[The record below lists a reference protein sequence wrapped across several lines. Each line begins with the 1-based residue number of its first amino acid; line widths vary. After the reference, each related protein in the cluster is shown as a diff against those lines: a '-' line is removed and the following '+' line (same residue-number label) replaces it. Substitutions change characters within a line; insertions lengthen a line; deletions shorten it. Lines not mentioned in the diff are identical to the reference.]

1 MSETGFY
8 SAVTVAAIGGAV
20 SLLALAINAFISGRR
35 VRIVRQRQEF
45 SKAFAACVAYEEFP
59 YVVRRRR
66 NDAPQDE
73 RVRISSELSIIQRE
87 LAYYSAW
94 LATESSDVSKAYETL
109 VAKLREIAGTKIRE
123 AWLTP
128 PIDSDSGMNMP
139 DLGLS
144 ALKPLKE
151 TYLSE
156 VACHLSWVPRPIR
169 LVVKS
174 LGQKLRITHDE
185 LFGLF

>member
-1 MSETGFY
+1 MSEAMSS
-8 SAVTVAAIGGAV
+8 SAVIGAAIAGAV
-20 SLLALAINAFISGRR
+20 SLLGLALNAIISRR
-35 VRIVRQRQEF
+35 RERTSRQRQEF

-59 YVVRRRR
+59 YIVRRRR
-66 NDAPQDE
+66 SDMPQHE
-73 RVRISSELSIIQRE
+73 RVRISSELSAIQRE

-94 LATESSDVSKAYETL
+94 LATESINVSETYESL

-144 ALKPLKE
+144 ELETLKKAYLRE
-151 TYLSE
+151 VTY
-156 VACHLSWVPRPIR
+156 HLSVVPEPIR
-169 LVVKS
+169 RLTIS
-174 LGQKLRITHDE
+174 LGRNLKKTK
-185 LFGLF
+185 

>member
-1 MSETGFY
+1 MSETGLP
-8 SAVTVAAIGGAV
+8 SAVTAAAIGGAV
-20 SLLALAINAFISGRR
+20 SLMALALNAIINSWRD
-35 VRIVRQRQEF
+35 RIARQRQEF

-59 YVVRRRR
+59 YIVRRRR
-66 NDAPQDE
+66 NNAPQDE
-73 RVRISSELSIIQRE
+73 RVRISSEFSIIQRE

-94 LATESSDVSKAYETL
+94 LATESKNVSKAYENL
-109 VAKLREIAGTKIRE
+109 VAQLREIAGAEIRE

-151 TYLSE
+151 AYLLE
-156 VACHLSWVPRPIR
+156 VAYHLSGIPRPVRR
-169 LVVKS
+169 LFKS
-174 LGQKLRITHDE
+174 RR
-185 LFGLF
+185 

>member
-1 MSETGFY
+1 MSETGFS
-8 SAVTVAAIGGAV
+8 SAVMAAAIGGAI
-20 SLLALAINAFISGRR
+20 SLLALALNAIISNRR
-35 VRIVRQRQEF
+35 ERTSRQRQEF

-66 NDAPQDE
+66 SNVPQDE
-73 RVRISSELSIIQRE
+73 RARISSELSIIQRE

-94 LATESSDVSKAYETL
+94 LATESTSVSKTYETL
-109 VAKLREIAGTKIRE
+109 VAKLRETAGAKIRE

-144 ALKPLKE
+144 VLKTLKDA
-151 TYLSE
+151 YLLE
-156 VACHLSWVPRPIR
+156 VAYHLSVLPRPIR
-169 LVVKS
+169 TLTKS
-174 LGQKLRITHDE
+174 FGRKLWKTR
-185 LFGLF
+185 

>member
-8 SAVTVAAIGGAV
+8 SAVTVATIGGAI
-20 SLLALAINAFISGRR
+20 SLLALAINAFISSRR
-35 VRIVRQRQEF
+35 DRIVRQRQEF

-66 NDAPQDE
+66 NNAPQDE

-94 LATESSDVSKAYETL
+94 LATESSDVSKAYETI
-109 VAKLREIAGTKIRE
+109 VAKIREVAGAKIRE

-128 PIDSDSGMNMP
+128 PIDSDSGMNIP

-144 ALKPLKE
+144 TLKPLKE
-151 TYLSE
+151 TYLLE
-156 VACHLSWVPRPIR
+156 VAYHLSGVPRPIR
-169 LVVKS
+169 RLFKS
-174 LGQKLRITHDE
+174 RRQLPQITT
-185 LFGLF
+185 

>member
-8 SAVTVAAIGGAV
+8 SAVTAAAIGGAV

-35 VRIVRQRQEF
+35 DRIVRQRQEF
-45 SKAFAACVAYEEFP
+45 SKAFTACVAYEEFP

-66 NDAPQDE
+66 NDAPQSE

-94 LATESSDVSKAYETL
+94 LATESSDISKAYEIL
-109 VAKLREIAGTKIRE
+109 VAMLREIAGVKIRE

-144 ALKPLKE
+144 TLKPLKE
-151 TYLSE
+151 AYLLE
-156 VACHLSWVPRPIR
+156 VAYHLSWVPRPIR
-169 LVVKS
+169 RLFKS
-174 LGQKLRITHDE
+174 RRQLPQITI
-185 LFGLF
+185 